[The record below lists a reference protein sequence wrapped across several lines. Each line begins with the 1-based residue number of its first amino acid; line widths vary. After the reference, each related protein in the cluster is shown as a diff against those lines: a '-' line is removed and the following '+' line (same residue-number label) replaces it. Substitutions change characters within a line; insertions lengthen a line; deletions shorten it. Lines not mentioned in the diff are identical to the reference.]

1 MDFEYTTEYLENKNF
16 ERLTAQR
23 KYVKTGLRHLMK
35 HIKEEQIMHPKQIQ
49 FITKSILEIALY
61 FEDQAMK
68 TYNELSD
75 DLKQQVDDYYKNNL
89 DFTITSDNPSRQSP
103 PEVVKAFH
111 DRLKENTK
119 RAYDSAIEY
128 INKEF

>member
-35 HIKEEQIMHPKQIQ
+35 HIKEEQILHPKQIQ

-61 FEDQAMK
+61 FEKEALK
-68 TYNELSD
+68 AYNELPD
-75 DLKQQVDDYYKNNL
+75 DIKQENEEYYQEHL
-89 DFTITSDNPSRQSP
+89 AFTPKPEYSSRQTP
-103 PEVVKAFH
+103 PDIIKAFNERFE
-111 DRLKENTK
+111 DNIK
-119 RAYDSAIEY
+119 RAHKDAITYLE
-128 INKEF
+128 NN